1 PAPDRWPHC
10 YLTAEREDRWLQHS
24 RPVRLRRRC
33 HGKRRRTLSRHAHDH
48 KWPRRAYI
56 RGVLRSALSDHPPLR
71 IRGPRARRYGRIHGR
86 ATQCGADAG
95 GDRWC
100 LARPHLAVFRLLLLA
115 YLSVAATAPTADA
128 PDNRPSAAYSHRHES
143 QPHDRLDLRFA
154 IRIHLTAASGACD
167 SRALIARRGG

>member
-1 PAPDRWPHC
+1 
-10 YLTAEREDRWLQHS
+10 
-24 RPVRLRRRC
+24 
-33 HGKRRRTLSRHAHDH
+33 
-48 KWPRRAYI
+48 
-56 RGVLRSALSDHPPLR
+56 
-71 IRGPRARRYGRIHGR
+71 RRYGLIHGR

-154 IRIHLTAASGACD
+154 MRIHLTAASGACD
-167 SRALIARRGG
+167 SRGLMATRGAGRASFRGAARRWL